1 MCIQSANQNPSWVS
15 NIDFYSMRNSEQ
27 KNKHSMKKNGNAQKC
42 LDHFNRLIELL
53 LSISTVENQDGLEAV
68 SL

>member
-1 MCIQSANQNPSWVS
+1 
-15 NIDFYSMRNSEQ
+15 
-27 KNKHSMKKNGNAQKC
+27 MKKNGNTQKC
-42 LDHFNRLIELL
+42 LDQFNRLIELL